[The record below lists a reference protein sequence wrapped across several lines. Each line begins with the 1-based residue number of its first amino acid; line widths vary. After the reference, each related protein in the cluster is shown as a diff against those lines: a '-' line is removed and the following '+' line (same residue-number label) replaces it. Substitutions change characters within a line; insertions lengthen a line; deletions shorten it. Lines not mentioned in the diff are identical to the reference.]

1 MEFGVQHQGLT
12 GTIDAGRLNSA
23 GDRFLEHSEVTQQAL
38 GAVAEYLIAQG
49 GTTIVERNDG
59 TKFLLGVSVV
69 PLPRGQRIFAVE
81 GIEQL

>member
-1 MEFGVQHQGLT
+1 VEFGVQHQGLT

-23 GDRFLEHSEVTQQAL
+23 GDRFLEHNEVTQQAL

-59 TKFLLGVSVV
+59 TKFLLGATIV
-69 PLPRGQRIFAVE
+69 PFPQGQKIFAVE
-81 GIEQL
+81 DIEQL